1 MQKGQ
6 VQLEGISFPALIRD
20 QGASI
25 EVMKMESKVDRPIS
39 DWAKENLL
47 GGDSQWGIIAES
59 KTREENQ
66 FLSISFKKIQRTRL
80 KLQNGR
86 VQRIQEETTEPE
98 ISEFHV
104 RQDGLLELYS
114 FVAKQKTA
122 LTKSLSESYGTDCLV
137 KLNLQKD
144 AMKSLMT
151 EATEVNSVSLTG
163 LGNPFFSDATL
174 TGTDPPNSKTYKEL
188 SSLGEIKSF
197 RGKFQLGNAGA
208 SSQPILV
215 AVHSNCKIRFFG
227 GQTPVPQ
234 TDVEDFAKRI
244 VDIATNALD
253 I

>member
-1 MQKGQ
+1 
-6 VQLEGISFPALIRD
+6 
-20 QGASI
+20 
-25 EVMKMESKVDRPIS
+25 MKIDSKIVRPMS
-39 DWAKENLL
+39 DWAKDNLL
-47 GGDSQWGIIAES
+47 GGESQWGIIAES
-59 KTREENQ
+59 KTKEENQ
-66 FLSISFKKIQRTRL
+66 FLSLSFKKTQRTRF

-86 VQRIQEETTEPE
+86 VQRIQEEITEQE
-98 ISEFHV
+98 INEFHV
-104 RQDGLLELYS
+104 HQDGLLELYS
-114 FVAKQKTA
+114 FGAKQKTA
-122 LTKSLSESYGTDCLV
+122 LTKSLSESYGSDCMI